1 MHMRWIDL
9 FLVAVVAIPAMGC
22 SAAQETKVA
31 DDSGRPLYE
40 FSGLTTASPEWS
52 HCMATMPSAPDRDL
66 LVATIQARQQAEASA
81 APDKRAEM
89 AKLQAPIFAE
99 SLRRARARQAQ
110 AESTGTADCGAW
122 HWNAE
127 KEACQP

>member
-1 MHMRWIDL
+1 MRWIGLL
-9 FLVAVVAIPAMGC
+9 FIAAIAIPATGC
-22 SAAQETKVA
+22 STAQDAKIA
-31 DDSGRPLYE
+31 DDSIRPLCE
-40 FSGLTTASPEWS
+40 FSGLTPASPEWS

-66 LVATIQARQQAEASA
+66 LVATIQARQQAEASGA
-81 APDKRAEM
+81 LDKRAEL